1 MDLISINNTKIA
13 CYLQRFTSTDQ
24 KTTLPPI
31 VLIHGYTGTA
41 NHHFKYEIQNYS
53 RIFQTDVLAFDHR
66 GHGNSETG
74 DYEHLDADIHFKD
87 LEKIIEYY
95 DFQEVILI
103 GASFGGVM
111 ALRYTIKYPDKVKKL
126 ILISTT
132 AESTPGMLNALKD
145 INKIIT
151 NFIAFDYDIKKL
163 DPQSMKF
170 LSILLKIHS
179 EKEPYNKFK
188 FFKFFITLFIDT
200 NYSLLEDI
208 KKNITCPALILHGSI
223 DYVEPDSA
231 KKMHDYFQDSKLI
244 IIPNYG
250 HLPQRKNPL
259 LVEQYISEF
268 LQGS

>member
-1 MDLISINNTKIA
+1 MELISINNTKIA
-13 CYLQRFTSTDQ
+13 CYLQRFTSTET
-24 KTTLPPI
+24 KPKIPPI

-41 NHHFKYEIQNYS
+41 LHHFKYEINNYS

-74 DYEHLDADIHFKD
+74 DYETLDIDIHFQD

-95 DFQEVILI
+95 NYQEVILI

-111 ALRYTIKYPDKVKKL
+111 ALRYTIKYPHKVKKL

-132 AESTPGMLNALKD
+132 AESTPGMVNAL
-145 INKIIT
+145 INIKQIIT
-151 NFIAFDYDIKKL
+151 NFVAFDYDTKKL

-170 LSILLKIHS
+170 LSVLLKIHF
-179 EKEPYNKFK
+179 EKEPYNKLK
-188 FFKFFITLFIDT
+188 FFKFFINLFIDK
-200 NYSLLEDI
+200 NFSLLEDI
-208 KKNITCPALILHGSI
+208 KTNVSCPVLILHGSI
-223 DYVEPDSA
+223 DYVEAESA
-231 KKMHDYFQDSKLI
+231 KKMHPYFQNSKLI

-259 LVEQYISEF
+259 LVEKYISEF
-268 LQGS
+268 LHGF